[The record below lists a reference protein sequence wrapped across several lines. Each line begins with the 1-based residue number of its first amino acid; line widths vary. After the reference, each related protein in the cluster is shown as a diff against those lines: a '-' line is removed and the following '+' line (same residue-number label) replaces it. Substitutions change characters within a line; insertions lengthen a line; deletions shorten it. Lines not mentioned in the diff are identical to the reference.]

1 MYLERIQ
8 AICGKRNNNERKV
21 NNVCASCL
29 RSEVQNYLILV
40 VERAISMLS
49 RNLQFAVSA
58 YLSHMADWVT
68 QIGGRYWAAF
78 TGWHIAIGGICSK
91 NSTVD

>member
-49 RNLQFAVSA
+49 RHLQFGVR
-58 YLSHMADWVT
+58 LS
-68 QIGGRYWAAF
+68 
-78 TGWHIAIGGICSK
+78 
-91 NSTVD
+91 